1 MRMESSFGVRRLV
14 TALVFLTCP
23 RRQVR
28 PTPSVAFSFNRDP
41 AGSAMH
47 AALRLAPR
55 WVAVKRGWLECR
67 VLALV
72 FMQLMGGAAA
82 AADGPPKLPH
92 AAPQHVGM
100 NAARLAAIDQL
111 VGDEIEDGEMAGAV
125 VLVARRGRTV
135 YLQAFGHRQVE
146 PAQAPMTTDT
156 VFDLASLTKPIA
168 TATSVMKL
176 AALGQV
182 KFDDPVAKYVPE
194 FAQNGKQD
202 VTIRHLLTH
211 QSGLTP
217 DNALRDY
224 EDGTE
229 KAWQRIW
236 ALPLT
241 AEPGSRFIYSDVG
254 FIVLAEI
261 VHGVSGSNVHE
272 FSRQHVFGPLGL
284 AETGYLPDE
293 SFRRRAAATEQRD
306 GRWMC
311 GEVHDPRAYLLG
323 GIAGHA
329 GLFSTA
335 EDLAVY
341 AQMLIQDGQYGG
353 VQILPA
359 EVVAQMTTPQRVGEG
374 AGLRGL
380 GWDMRTGYSS
390 NRGDLFSPRAFG
402 HGGFTGTGIW
412 IDPQLQLIVIF
423 LSNRLHPDG
432 KGTVNPLIGRIG
444 TIAAAAIEP
453 DSPSPPAMGTSP
465 EEKTLTGIDVLVRN
479 GFRELQGR
487 RVGLITNQT
496 GVDGVGVSTVELLR
510 RAEGV
515 DLKALFSPE
524 HGLEGKLDVAKIRD
538 TQDAGTGLPV
548 YSLYGENRSPTA
560 DSLQGLDTLV
570 FDIQDIG
577 ARFYTYISTMGNA
590 MRTAAEHQLRFVVLD
605 RPNPINGVDVA
616 GPVLD
621 DGSQSFVGFHTLPV
635 RHGMTVGELA
645 AMFNE
650 ELQLGVDLQIVPVEH
665 WRREDYFDRTGLLW
679 VNPSPNMRSL
689 AEAVLYPG
697 IGLLETTNVSVGRGT
712 DTPFE
717 VLGAPWLDGIQLA
730 RALNQCG
737 LPGVRFVPVRF
748 TPASSQHAGQLCGGV
763 NIVVVDRAGFRPVR
777 TGLEIAR
784 QLYQLFPQDWQTKRF
799 NALLSDRSTL
809 DAVLAGKTVDE
820 METAWSAEL
829 QEFLQRRS
837 RFLRY

>member
-1 MRMESSFGVRRLV
+1 
-14 TALVFLTCP
+14 
-23 RRQVR
+23 
-28 PTPSVAFSFNRDP
+28 
-41 AGSAMH
+41 
-47 AALRLAPR
+47 
-55 WVAVKRGWLECR
+55 
-67 VLALV
+67 
-72 FMQLMGGAAA
+72 
-82 AADGPPKLPH
+82 
-92 AAPQHVGM
+92 M
-100 NAARLAAIDQL
+100 NAARLAVIDQL
-111 VGDEIEDGEMAGAV
+111 VEEELRQGEMAGAV
-125 VLVARRGRTV
+125 VLVARHGRIV
-135 YLQAFGHRQVE
+135 YLHAFGHRQLE
-146 PAQAPMTTDT
+146 PAQVPMTTDT

-202 VTIRHLLTH
+202 VTIRQLLTH

-217 DNALRDY
+217 DNALQDY

-254 FIVLAEI
+254 FIVLAEM
-261 VHGVSGSNVHE
+261 VHRVSGSNVHE

-293 SFRRRAAATEQRD
+293 SLRRRAAATEQRD

-341 AQMLIQDGQYGG
+341 GQMLLQDGQYGG

-359 EVVAQMTTPQRVGEG
+359 EIVAQMTTPQRVGE
-374 AGLRGL
+374 GLRGL

-453 DSPSPPAMGTSP
+453 ASPSVPAMDTAAEGQ
-465 EEKTLTGIDVLVRN
+465 TLTGIDVLVRN

-487 RVGLITNQT
+487 HVGLITNQT
-496 GVDGVGVSTVELLR
+496 GVDRAGVSTVELLR

-524 HGLEGKLDVAKIRD
+524 HGLEGKLDVAKIGD
-538 TQDAGTGLPV
+538 TQDASTGLPV

-560 DSLQGLDTLV
+560 ESLQGLDTLV

-590 MRTAAEHQLRFVVLD
+590 MRTAAEHKLRFVVLD

-645 AMFNE
+645 AMFND

-689 AEAVLYPG
+689 AEAVVYPG
-697 IGLLETTNVSVGRGT
+697 IGLLETTNLSVGRGT

-717 VLGAPWLDGIQLA
+717 VIGAPWLDGIQLA
-730 RALNQCG
+730 RALNQSG
-737 LPGVRFVPVRF
+737 LSGVRFVPVRF
-748 TPASSQHAGQLCGGV
+748 TPDSSQYAGQLCGGV
-763 NIVVVDRAGFRPVR
+763 NIVVVDRASFRPVR

-784 QLYQLFPQDWQTKRF
+784 QLHQLFPQDWETKRF
-799 NALLSDRSTL
+799 NALLSDRQTL

-829 QEFLQRRS
+829 QEFLQRRG

>member
-1 MRMESSFGVRRLV
+1 MKIDGRRG
-14 TALVFLTCP
+14 LTSCD
-23 RRQVR
+23 RVLLNRA
-28 PTPSVAFSFNRDP
+28 PT
-41 AGSAMH
+41 GSADCP
-47 AALRLAPR
+47 LQRAPR
-55 WVAVKRGWLECR
+55 WVAVQRWRLDGWAM
-67 VLALV
+67 ALLLV
-72 FMQLMGGAAA
+72 SLLGL
-82 AADGPPKLPH
+82 AADAADAPPVPKLPH
-92 AAPQHVGM
+92 AAPQQAGLD
-100 NAARLAAIDQL
+100 AARLAVIAPL
-111 VGDEIEDGEMAGAV
+111 VEDEIADGEMAGAV
-125 VLVARRGRTV
+125 VLVAHRGRIV
-135 YLQAFGHRQVE
+135 YLQAFGHRRLE
-146 PAQAPMTTDT
+146 PDAVPMTTDT
-156 VFDLASLTKPIA
+156 LFDLASLTKPIA

-182 KFDDPVAKYVPE
+182 KFDEPVAKYIPE

-202 VTIRHLLTH
+202 VTVRQLLTH
-211 QSGLTP
+211 QGGLTP

-224 EDGTE
+224 EEGVE

-241 AEPGSRFIYSDVG
+241 VPAGSKFMYSDVG
-254 FIVLAEI
+254 FIVLGEL
-261 VHGVSGSNVHE
+261 VHRVSGSTVHE

-284 AETGYLPDE
+284 IETGYLPDE
-293 SFRRRAAATEQRD
+293 ALRQRAAATEQRE

-311 GEVHDPRAYLLG
+311 GEVHDPRSYLLG

-341 AQMLIQDGQYGG
+341 GQMLLQDGQYSG

-359 EVVAQMTTPQRVGEG
+359 EIVAQMTTAQRVGDG
-374 AGLRGL
+374 TGLRGL

-412 IDPQLQLIVIF
+412 IDPQLQLTVVF

-432 KGTVNPLIGRIG
+432 NGSVNPLIGRIG

-453 DSPSPPAMGTSP
+453 DSTATPGAEPADQGQ
-465 EEKTLTGIDVLVRN
+465 TLSGIDVLVRD
-479 GFRELQGR
+479 GFRQLQGR

-496 GVDGVGVSTVELLR
+496 GVDRTGRSTVELFR
-510 RAEGV
+510 QAEGV

-524 HGLEGKLDVAKIRD
+524 HGLEGKLDVAQIGD
-538 TQDAGTGLPV
+538 TQDARSGLPV
-548 YSLYGENRSPTA
+548 YSLYGANRSPTA
-560 DSLQGLDTLV
+560 ASLQGLDTLV
-570 FDIQDIG
+570 FDIQDVG

-590 MRTAAEHQLRFVVLD
+590 MRAAAEHQLRFVVLD
-605 RPNPINGVDVA
+605 RPNPINGVAVE
-616 GPVLD
+616 GPLLD

-645 AMFNE
+645 AMFNQ
-650 ELQLGVDLQIVPVEH
+650 ELQLGVDLQVVPVEH
-665 WRREDYFDRTGLLW
+665 WRREDYFDRTGQLW

-697 IGLLETTNVSVGRGT
+697 IGLLEMTNLSVGRGT

-717 VLGAPWLDGIQLA
+717 LIGAPWLDGIRLA
-730 RALNQCG
+730 RALNQAG
-737 LPGVRFVPVRF
+737 LAGVRFVPIRF
-748 TPASSQHAGQLCGGV
+748 TPESSQYAGQLCGGV
-763 NIVVVDRAGFRPVR
+763 NIVVVDRAAFQPVR

-784 QLYQLFPQDWQTKRF
+784 QLHQLAPQDWQTKRF
-799 NALLSDRSTL
+799 NALLSDQQTL

-820 METAWSAEL
+820 MESAWSSEL
-829 QEFLQRRS
+829 QDFLRRRS
-837 RFLRY
+837 GFLRY

>member
-1 MRMESSFGVRRLV
+1 MTGRKMNESAAKSRR
-14 TALVFLTCP
+14 
-23 RRQVR
+23 
-28 PTPSVAFSFNRDP
+28 TP
-41 AGSAMH
+41 
-47 AALRLAPR
+47 
-55 WVAVKRGWLECR
+55 KCCR
-67 VLALV
+67 VLAVIAVLS
-72 FMQLMGGAAA
+72 LWGIADAAEIA
-82 AADGPPKLPH
+82 SSGPPKLPR
-92 AAPQHVGM
+92 AAPQQVGM
-100 NAARLAAIDQL
+100 DATRLAVIDPL
-111 VGDEIEDGEMAGAV
+111 IDEELRQGEMAGAV
-125 VLVARRGRTV
+125 VLVARHGRIV
-135 YLQAFGHRQVE
+135 YLHAFGDRQLE
-146 PAQAPMTTDT
+146 PAKAPMTTDT

-176 AALGQV
+176 AALGQM
-182 KFDDPVAKYVPE
+182 KFDDPVVKYVPE

-202 VTIRHLLTH
+202 VTIRQLLTH

-217 DNALRDY
+217 DNALQDY
-224 EDGTE
+224 EDGAE

-261 VHGVSGSNVHE
+261 VHRVSGSNVHE
-272 FSRQHVFGPLGL
+272 FSRKHVFGPLGL

-293 SFRRRAAATEQRD
+293 SLRRRAAATEQRE

-311 GEVHDPRAYLLG
+311 GEVHDPRAHLLG
-323 GIAGHA
+323 GVAGHA

-341 AQMLIQDGQYGG
+341 GQMLIQGGQYGG
-353 VQILPA
+353 ATILP
-359 EVVAQMTTPQRVGEG
+359 EEIVTQMTTAQRVGE
-374 AGLRGL
+374 GLRGL

-453 DSPSPPAMGTSP
+453 ATPSPPALDTAAEG
-465 EEKTLTGIDVLVRN
+465 KTLTGIDVLVRN

-487 RVGLITNQT
+487 HVGLITNQT
-496 GVDGVGVSTVELLR
+496 GVDRAGASTVELLR

-515 DLKALFSPE
+515 DLKTLFSPE
-524 HGLEGKLDVAKIRD
+524 HGLEGKLDVARIGD
-538 TQDAGTGLPV
+538 TQDASTGLPV
-548 YSLYGENRSPTA
+548 YSLYGETRSPTTE
-560 DSLQGLDTLV
+560 SLQGLDTLV

-590 MRTAAEHQLRFVVLD
+590 MRAAAEHKLRFVVLD

-645 AMFNE
+645 AMFND

-689 AEAVLYPG
+689 AEAVVYPG
-697 IGLLETTNVSVGRGT
+697 IGLLETTNLSVGRGT

-717 VLGAPWLDGIQLA
+717 VIGAPWLDGIQLA
-730 RALNQCG
+730 RALNESG
-737 LPGVRFVPVRF
+737 LSGVRFVPVRF
-748 TPASSQHAGQLCGGV
+748 TPASSQYASQSCGGV
-763 NIVVVDRAGFRPVR
+763 NIVVVDRATFRPVR

-784 QLYQLFPQDWQTKRF
+784 QLHQLYPQDWQTKRF
-799 NALLSDRSTL
+799 NALLSDRPTL

>member
-1 MRMESSFGVRRLV
+1 M
-14 TALVFLTCP
+14 
-23 RRQVR
+23 
-28 PTPSVAFSFNRDP
+28 
-41 AGSAMH
+41 
-47 AALRLAPR
+47 
-55 WVAVKRGWLECR
+55 
-67 VLALV
+67 
-72 FMQLMGGAAA
+72 
-82 AADGPPKLPH
+82 
-92 AAPQHVGM
+92 
-100 NAARLAAIDQL
+100 
-111 VGDEIEDGEMAGAV
+111 
-125 VLVARRGRTV
+125 
-135 YLQAFGHRQVE
+135 
-146 PAQAPMTTDT
+146 
-156 VFDLASLTKPIA
+156 
-168 TATSVMKL
+168 
-176 AALGQV
+176 
-182 KFDDPVAKYVPE
+182 
-194 FAQNGKQD
+194 
-202 VTIRHLLTH
+202 
-211 QSGLTP
+211 
-217 DNALRDY
+217 
-224 EDGTE
+224 
-229 KAWQRIW
+229 
-236 ALPLT
+236 PLT
-241 AEPGSRFIYSDVG
+241 VEPGSRFIYSDVG
-254 FIVLAEI
+254 FIVLAEM
-261 VHGVSGSNVHE
+261 VHRVSGSNVHE

-293 SFRRRAAATEQRD
+293 SLRQRAAATEQRD

-311 GEVHDPRAYLLG
+311 GEVHDPRAYRLG

-341 AQMLIQDGQYGG
+341 GQMLLQDGQYGG

-359 EVVAQMTTPQRVGEG
+359 EIVAQMTTPQRVGE
-374 AGLRGL
+374 GLRGL

-453 DSPSPPAMGTSP
+453 DSPSPPATGTSP
-465 EEKTLTGIDVLVRN
+465 EGQTLTGIDVLVRN

-496 GVDGVGVSTVELLR
+496 GVDRAGVSTVELLR

-524 HGLEGKLDVAKIRD
+524 HGLEGKLDVAKIGD
-538 TQDAGTGLPV
+538 TQDANTGLPV

-560 DSLQGLDTLV
+560 ESLQGLDTLV

-590 MRTAAEHQLRFVVLD
+590 MRTAAEHKLRFVVLD

-621 DGSQSFVGFHTLPV
+621 EGSQSFVGFHTLPV

-697 IGLLETTNVSVGRGT
+697 IGLLEMTNLSVGRGT

-717 VLGAPWLDGIQLA
+717 VIGAPWLDGIQLA
-730 RALNQCG
+730 R
-737 LPGVRFVPVRF
+737 R
-748 TPASSQHAGQLCGGV
+748 
-763 NIVVVDRAGFRPVR
+763 
-777 TGLEIAR
+777 
-784 QLYQLFPQDWQTKRF
+784 
-799 NALLSDRSTL
+799 
-809 DAVLAGKTVDE
+809 
-820 METAWSAEL
+820 
-829 QEFLQRRS
+829 
-837 RFLRY
+837 